1 VISLIV
7 AMVLAAGTPPPAGCV
22 PVRDARGAIKRDQ
35 KQVDLFKL
43 ANPCPARCKVYVRE
57 GSKFV
62 IWKTCGRCEVDHVC
76 PLACCG
82 KDDPS
87 NMVWLTVEEN
97 RAKGDDCIACQ
108 LPTPPPK

>member
-1 VISLIV
+1 
-7 AMVLAAGTPPPAGCV
+7 
-22 PVRDARGAIKRDQ
+22 
-35 KQVDLFKL
+35 
-43 ANPCPARCKVYVRE
+43 
-57 GSKFV
+57 V